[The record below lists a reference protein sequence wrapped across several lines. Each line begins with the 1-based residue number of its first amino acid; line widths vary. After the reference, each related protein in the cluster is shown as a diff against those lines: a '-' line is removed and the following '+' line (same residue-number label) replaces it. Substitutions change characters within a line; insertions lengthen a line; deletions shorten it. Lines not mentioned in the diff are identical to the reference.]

1 MSAGGRGFESPRVRY
16 TALNP
21 ACPSIPVDPLYR
33 LDTTIKAIALNLED
47 NELVYIGLNSIPAL
61 IGAFMARDY
70 YGKRIRIIG
79 VAEADNPSRVEVS
92 ASTGNPF
99 MAEATPVLITA
110 DAFDLAQKGKLDV
123 MFLGPVQVDEETNV
137 NLSVI
142 GDYYKPKV
150 RLTGGAATAF
160 ILPLA
165 KKAVLWN
172 LKHST
177 RSLVKRV
184 DFATGSAK
192 FSNNRVI
199 LVTNLAVM
207 EYDRG
212 KGKWKLKALQE
223 GVSVNEIL
231 KNTGFEVLVDGNPE
245 VISINEDE
253 RKFISSLDPH
263 GLRSALI

>member
-1 MSAGGRGFESPRVRY
+1 M
-16 TALNP
+16 
-21 ACPSIPVDPLYR
+21 DPLYYV
-33 LDTTIKAIALNLED
+33 DSAIKAIAQNLED
-47 NELVYIGLNSIPAL
+47 GELVYIGLNSIPAL
-61 IGAFMARDY
+61 IASFMARDF
-70 YGKRIRIIG
+70 YGKKVRIIG
-79 VAEADNPSRVEVS
+79 VAEADNPAKVVVS

-99 MAEATPVLITA
+99 MAESTPVLVTE
-110 DAFDLAQKGKLDV
+110 DSFDLAQKGKLDV

-184 DFATGSAK
+184 DFVTGTARL
-192 FSNNRVI
+192 SNNRVI

-212 KGKWKLKALQE
+212 LRKWRLKAVHE
-223 GVSVNEIL
+223 GVTVEQVLN
-231 KNTGFEVLVDGNPE
+231 NTGFELVVDND
-245 VISINEDE
+245 VQTVRLDE
-253 RKFISSLDPH
+253 REREFIASMDPYN
-263 GLRSALI
+263 LRSALV

>member
-1 MSAGGRGFESPRVRY
+1 M
-16 TALNP
+16 
-21 ACPSIPVDPLYR
+21 DPLYYV
-33 LDTTIKAIALNLED
+33 DSAIKAIAQALED
-47 NELVYIGLNSIPAL
+47 GELVYIGLNSIPAL
-61 IGAFMARDY
+61 IASFMARDF
-70 YGKRIRIIG
+70 YGKKVRIIG
-79 VAEADNPSRVEVS
+79 VAEADNPAKVVVS

-99 MAEATPVLITA
+99 MAESTPVLVTE
-110 DAFDLAQKGKLDV
+110 DSFDLAQKGKLDV

-184 DFATGSAK
+184 DFVTGTARL
-192 FSNNRVI
+192 SNNRVI

-207 EYDRG
+207 EYERG
-212 KGKWKLKALQE
+212 LRKWRLKAVHE
-223 GVSVNEIL
+223 GVTVDQVLN
-231 KNTGFEVLVDGNPE
+231 NTGFELVVNDN
-245 VISINEDE
+245 VQTVRLDE
-253 RKFISSLDPH
+253 REREFIASMDPYN
-263 GLRSALI
+263 LRSALV